1 VDDTTVPLAG
11 TETVERLLDYPSL
24 IHSIREAF
32 IHPPVTPN
40 RLAIPI
46 DETED
51 QPGGTVLVMPAL
63 RSGGLLGVKIIS
75 IQPKLTARVG
85 GATRAAYIAFDA
97 RSGVLKGLID
107 GHALTL
113 RRTAGTSMLAAQV
126 MARPDPETVLV
137 IGTGALAKSLAEAYA
152 ETFSSQRLMIWGR
165 RAGKAQALADQ
176 LAAKGIIE
184 VRAAPDL
191 PEALA
196 AADIIASAT
205 LAQEPLVLGRHVRPG
220 THVDLVGGFTPDMRE
235 ADDHLIS
242 RAAVVA
248 DVESTLAE
256 AGDLA
261 RPIESGVIRKDE
273 IATLGEVLTGVR
285 RARTSPSDITVFKSA
300 GHALE
305 DLAGA
310 ELLFQRW
317 KV

>member
-11 TETVERLLDYPSL
+11 AETVERLLDYPSL

-32 IHPPVTPN
+32 IHPPLTPQ

-51 QPGGTVLVMPAL
+51 QPGGTVLVMPSL
-63 RSGGLLGVKIIS
+63 RSGSLLGVKIIS
-75 IQPKLTARVG
+75 IQPKLTERPG
-85 GATRAAYIAFDA
+85 GATRATYIAFDA
-97 RSGVLKGLID
+97 RSGELKGLID

-113 RRTAGTSMLAAQV
+113 RRTAATSMLAAQV

-137 IGTGALAKSLAEAYA
+137 IGTGSLAKSLAQAYA
-152 ETFSSQRLMIWGR
+152 ETFRSRHLIIWGR
-165 RAGKAQALADQ
+165 RADKAQTLADQ
-176 LAAKGIIE
+176 LAAKGIE
-184 VRAAPDL
+184 TRAASDL

-196 AADIIASAT
+196 AADIITSAT
-205 LAQEPLVLGRHVRPG
+205 LAQVPLVLGRHVRPG
-220 THVDLVGGFTPDMRE
+220 THVDLVGGFTPNMRE

-273 IATLGEVLTGVR
+273 IATLREVLTAVR
-285 RARTSPSDITVFKSA
+285 GARRSPSDITLFKSA

-310 ELLFQRW
+310 ELLFKRW